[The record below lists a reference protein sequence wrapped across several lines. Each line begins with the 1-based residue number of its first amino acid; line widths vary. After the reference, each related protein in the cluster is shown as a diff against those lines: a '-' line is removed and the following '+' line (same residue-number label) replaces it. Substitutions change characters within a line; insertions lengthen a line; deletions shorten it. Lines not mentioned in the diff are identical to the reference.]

1 MAEIAPEFA
10 ALLAQPGQHRTAEI
24 RVGPPSNRR
33 TPAGPALA
41 RA

>member
-10 ALLAQPGQHRTAEI
+10 AAAEQPGQHRTAEI

-33 TPAGPALA
+33 TLLAAALA